1 MRGFFYNKS
10 PLIFSVTY
18 SVYMDSSAFP
28 LQLTPNNLSKLVD
41 SASSISIQND
51 YKKKLRENH
60 RFLQHRLDQGDE
72 IYGVNTG
79 FGPLVH
85 NQVSN
90 EDILTLQENLLQQ
103 LGCNVGPSLT
113 YRESRA
119 VLLVR
124 LNAISRGFSG
134 ISEEL
139 AEHIVNFYNSGL
151 APHLQ
156 EWGSVGASG
165 DLVPLS
171 RLARVF
177 LGKDSVINKDKTV
190 QPNSQKLLDEY
201 DLPPYQLKPKE
212 GLALVNGTSFS
223 AALTALSV
231 HQLNYLFSKIWLPL
245 IATSFHLFDDSIQHL
260 SERIYDLKA
269 HDSAKTVAKELRGW
283 MAPLRPEDS
292 FGTPQ
297 PPYSSRSAVLWMG
310 AVLERLQ
317 QSEKLTTEE
326 LNSVDDN
333 PLFFSDDQKI
343 LHAANFQGT
352 YIAMAA
358 DEAHTASV
366 NAANLIE
373 RIINR
378 LTNVHISEGF
388 PPFLAPEPVGL
399 HSGLQGLQL
408 LTTSLLAK
416 LRGKNP
422 VQGTQTF
429 PTNADNQDVVSMS
442 ANAALNLRESTQIL
456 TTISAAFLLNLAR
469 AQQIKP
475 CSFGDQLSHFW
486 ADFEY
491 ETSLNFSEL
500 SYSEELE
507 KLVQKLTR
515 K

>member
-1 MRGFFYNKS
+1 MNPHPFPAQLS
-10 PLIFSVTY
+10 P
-18 SVYMDSSAFP
+18 SS
-28 LQLTPNNLSKLVD
+28 LSNLVNAGSPIAID
-41 SASSISIQND
+41 DDA
-51 YKKKLRENH
+51 KKRLHENH
-60 RFLQHRLDQGDE
+60 RYLSQQLEKGEE

-85 NQVSN
+85 NEVSN
-90 EDILTLQENLLQQ
+90 EDVLTLQDNLLQQ
-103 LGCNVGPSLT
+103 LGCNTGPSLS

-119 VLLVR
+119 VVLVR

-134 ISEEL
+134 ISDEL
-139 AEHIVNFYNSGL
+139 ADHIVSFYNSGL
-151 APHLQ
+151 TPHLQ

-171 RLARVF
+171 RMARVL
-177 LGKDSVINKDKTV
+177 LGKDSVM
-190 QPNSQKLLDEY
+190 QPDGKVLDNSVDLLAENNISQY
-201 DLPPYQLKPKE
+201 KLKPKE

-223 AALTALSV
+223 AALTALSL
-231 HQLNYLFSKIWLPL
+231 HQLNDLFSDVWLPL
-245 IATSFHLFDDSIQHL
+245 IATSYHLFDDSIQHL
-260 SERIYDLKA
+260 SGKIYELKA
-269 HDSAKTVAKELRGW
+269 HESAKNVAGQLRSW
-283 MAPLRPEDS
+283 MEPFKPEES

-310 AVLERLQ
+310 AVLERLEQ
-317 QSEKLTTEE
+317 AEKLTTEE

-333 PLFFSDDQKI
+333 PLFFSHDQKV

-358 DEAHTASV
+358 DEAHSAAV

-378 LTNVHISEGF
+378 ITNVHISEGF

-422 VQGTQTF
+422 GQGLQTL

-442 ANAALNLRESTQIL
+442 ANAALNLRETTSIL
-456 TTISAAFLLNLAR
+456 TNITAAFILNLAR

-475 CSFGDQLSHFW
+475 CKIGDNLSDFW
-486 ADFEY
+486 KLFEY
-491 ETSLNFSEL
+491 ETSLNFAEL
-500 SYSEELE
+500 NYSKELE
-507 KLVQKLTR
+507 KLVQKLTC